1 MIPKEAK
8 PKQKHKKK
16 KMKTKAPPLSFS
28 SLPDE
33 ITENILARL
42 SKWSYHNLSLVS
54 KRFLSSL
61 SSPEL
66 YATRSRI
73 VTTQPC
79 LYFCFEDSPNI
90 PISQYPISSMVH
102 SLDEIC

>member
-1 MIPKEAK
+1 MRPTMIPKEAK

-66 YATRSRI
+66 YARRSRI

-90 PISQYPISSMVH
+90 PISH
-102 SLDEIC
+102 LLNGSLFG